1 MNAVRHSVSLCA
13 FIFALALAAPARA
26 TQPGGGDG
34 GTINIMRP
42 EPAAPAAKHHRAHK
56 PRSHREAEGPKGYGV
71 KQDSRR
77 GSSGAVLPAPLPA
90 PQPPLAVPHQ
100 QVVTPQPVTPPPLYV
115 PQTGRALPNL
125 PNPAPSGPRGQ
136 ETFQDRAARCAHQAG
151 VYGQAAG
158 NTSTYI
164 NSCINQ

>member
-1 MNAVRHSVSLCA
+1 MARRFSL
-13 FIFALALAAPARA
+13 ITLLVLAALTPALPARA
-26 TQPGGGDG
+26 QSDDDNRY
-34 GTINIMRP
+34 NIMRP
-42 EPAAPAAKHHRAHK
+42 EPWLPPKYKSPRGSKEHVTIPQPARPPTPPAA
-56 PRSHREAEGPKGYGV
+56 V
-71 KQDSRR
+71 
-77 GSSGAVLPAPLPA
+77 
-90 PQPPLAVPHQ
+90 
-100 QVVTPQPVTPPPLYV
+100 PPPLYV

-158 NTSTYI
+158 NTSVYI

>member
-1 MNAVRHSVSLCA
+1 MRGTLVLLLTLIGAV
-13 FIFALALAAPARA
+13 PASA
-26 TQPGGGDG
+26 QSDDN

-42 EPAAPAAKHHRAHK
+42 EPGTHAIEHRRHHKGRVEHK
-56 PRSHREAEGPKGYGV
+56 VHTSKGFGV
-71 KQDSRR
+71 KEDTRR
-77 GSSGAVLPAPLPA
+77 GSSGLVAPAPLPG
-90 PQPPLAVPHQ
+90 PQGPLPMPHQ
-100 QVVTPQPVTPPPLYV
+100 QEMVPPAAVPPPLYV

-158 NTSTYI
+158 NASTYI

>member
-1 MNAVRHSVSLCA
+1 MRGLAVLLTLMLAVP
-13 FIFALALAAPARA
+13 ALAQDHGA
-26 TQPGGGDG
+26 D

-42 EPAAPAAKHHRAHK
+42 EPGSHADKDRHQRK
-56 PRSHREAEGPKGYGV
+56 PHIEHAVHTPKGFGV
-71 KQDSRR
+71 KEDTRR
-77 GSSGAVLPAPLPA
+77 GSSGLVAPAPLPA
-90 PQPPLAVPHQ
+90 PQAPLGVPHQ
-100 QVVTPQPVTPPPLYV
+100 QVVAPSPVTPPPLYV

-125 PNPAPSGPRGQ
+125 PNPAPSGPHGQ

-158 NTSTYI
+158 NTSGYI

>member
-1 MNAVRHSVSLCA
+1 MTAVRHSVSLCA
-13 FIFALALAAPARA
+13 FVFVLALAAPVRA
-26 TQPGGGDG
+26 TQPGDDR

-42 EPAAPAAKHHRAHK
+42 EPAAPAAKHRRPHK
-56 PRSHREAEGPKGYGV
+56 ARSHREAKEPKGYGI
-71 KQDSRR
+71 KQDLRR

-90 PQPPLAVPHQ
+90 PQPPLVVPHQ

-125 PNPAPSGPRGQ
+125 PNPAPSGPHGQ
-136 ETFQDRAARCAHQAG
+136 DTFQDRAARCAHQAG

>member
-42 EPAAPAAKHHRAHK
+42 EPAPPAAKHHRAHK

-90 PQPPLAVPHQ
+90 P